1 MSTLPNEHSKI
12 ELAMFDSF
20 SKSVMRHCSS
30 KLATAADKIHQSEI
44 LNLYEDQYILETQG
58 KNDIYPSEHIITDRA
73 GHECLVTI
81 DWLYQAMIL
90 LTEKQKEVLIL
101 EFWYGFSIYEISKTL
116 QISERSVF
124 ERKRNAFKE
133 IKKYYERNV
142 K

>member
-1 MSTLPNEHSKI
+1 MPCNNRLVIS
-12 ELAMFDSF
+12 
-20 SKSVMRHCSS
+20 
-30 KLATAADKIHQSEI
+30 
-44 LNLYEDQYILETQG
+44 G
-58 KNDIYPSEHIITDRA
+58 ND
-73 GHECLVTI
+73 
-81 DWLYQAMIL
+81 L

-101 EFWYGFSIYEISKTL
+101 EFWYGFSIYEISITL